1 MSVLSPLKSVIRR
14 LGSAYVRRVIAAEYS
29 EQTFCGVNERPIEF
43 AFLLRQLVAAWPKT
57 VLDVGTGLTSLPHL
71 LRTCGFIVTATD
83 NIEDYWPSGMVNRHY
98 HIVNDDITKSSL
110 AGSYDAI
117 TCISVLEHIQASR
130 EAVRS
135 MYKLLSPGGRLV
147 LTCPYNERKYAKNVY
162 ALPESRVTERFP
174 FVTQA
179 YSRAQVN
186 TWLVDSPFELLEQE
200 YWQFFEG
207 EYWTC
212 GERVLPPRR
221 VGVDDRHQ
229 LTCLLLGKPR

>member
-1 MSVLSPLKSVIRR
+1 
-14 LGSAYVRRVIAAEYS
+14 
-29 EQTFCGVNERPIEF
+29 
-43 AFLLRQLVAAWPKT
+43 
-57 VLDVGTGLTSLPHL
+57 
-71 LRTCGFIVTATD
+71 
-83 NIEDYWPSGMVNRHY
+83 
-98 HIVNDDITKSSL
+98 
-110 AGSYDAI
+110 
-117 TCISVLEHIQASR
+117 
-130 EAVRS
+130 